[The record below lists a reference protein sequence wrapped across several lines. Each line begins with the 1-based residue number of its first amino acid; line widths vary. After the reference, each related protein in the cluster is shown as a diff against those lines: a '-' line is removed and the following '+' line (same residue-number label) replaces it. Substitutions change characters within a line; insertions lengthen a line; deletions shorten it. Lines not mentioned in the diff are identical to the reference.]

1 MVSRRQFLLAGGAS
15 FLGGAASL
23 GLSTP
28 LLAQNAVNGAL
39 LDGRNFGLTP
49 GAPYDQAEA
58 LTTAVNAANSAKQK
72 LFLPAGSYNVSN
84 VGLPS
89 NTQIIGAGAAT
100 KLVQMSDKPI
110 FTMVGAQH
118 ISLER
123 FDLVGAQDL
132 AANAILYMQSV
143 RNVNIEECGFFASAK
158 HGVLGYDA
166 QVHLNA
172 NRFEQMGSA
181 AIFLNNGLRSQ
192 VRGNVIKGCGNNGI
206 LIWRDE
212 PGYDGTIVAQ
222 NQIEAIEWRSGGNGQ
237 NGNGINVFR
246 SQNVIVANN
255 IIRDCAFT
263 AVRANGT
270 RNTQIIG
277 NNCKNLGEV
286 AIFSEFGFS
295 GSLIS
300 DNLIDE
306 AATGI
311 SITNYNDGGYLA
323 VCANNIVRNIWEKSP
338 NNPDT
343 IPLGIAAEADCS
355 LTGNVV
361 ENVPGAGLL
370 LGWGPFHRNLL
381 ASGNLVRKCK
391 YGIAASAVEGD
402 GPINITGNSLFE
414 CEQPMVGSK
423 WMDIAFND
431 LATESPDHIYVTNNV
446 VN

>member
-1 MVSRRQFLLAGGAS
+1 MVNRRHFLMAGGAS
-15 FLGGAASL
+15 LLGGISTL
-23 GLSTP
+23 GMSSP
-28 LLAQNAVNGAL
+28 VLAQNAVNGAL

-58 LTTAVNAANSAKQK
+58 LSAAVGAANSAKQK
-72 LFLPAGSYNVSN
+72 LFLPAGSYNISN

-89 NTQIIGAGAAT
+89 NTQIIGAGGAT
-100 KLVQMSDKPI
+100 KLVQMTDKPI
-110 FTMVGAQH
+110 FTLVGAQN
-118 ISLER
+118 IALEQ

-132 AANAILYMQSV
+132 AADAILYMQSV

-158 HGVLGYDA
+158 HGVWGYDA
-166 QVHLNA
+166 QVQLNS
-172 NRFEQMGSA
+172 NRFEQIGSA
-181 AIFLNNGLRSQ
+181 AIFLNNGVQTQ

-212 PGYDGTIVAQ
+212 PGFDGTIVAN
-222 NQIEAIEWRSGGNGQ
+222 NQIQDIDWRSGGNGQ

-246 SQNVIVANN
+246 AQNVVVANN
-255 IIRDCAFT
+255 VIRDCGFT

-270 RNTQIIG
+270 RNTHIIG
-277 NNCKNLGEV
+277 NNCFRLGEV

-300 DNLIDE
+300 NNLIDE

-343 IPLGIAAEADCS
+343 IPLGIAAEADCTLS
-355 LTGNVV
+355 GNVV

-370 LGWGPFHRNLL
+370 LGWGPYHRNLL
-381 ASGNLVRKCK
+381 ANGNLVRKCK

-414 CEQPMVGSK
+414 CEQALVGGK
-423 WMDIAFND
+423 WQDIAFDD
-431 LATESPDHIYVTNNV
+431 LTQRAPDHIYVSNNV
-446 VN
+446 VG

>member
-1 MVSRRQFLLAGGAS
+1 MVNRRHFLMAGGS
-15 FLGGAASL
+15 SLLGGMATIGMS
-23 GLSTP
+23 SP

-58 LTTAVNAANSAKQK
+58 LSAAIGAANSAKQK
-72 LFLPAGSYNVSN
+72 LFLPAGSYNISN

-89 NTQIIGAGAAT
+89 NTQIIGAGGAT
-100 KLVQMSDKPI
+100 KLVQMTDKPV
-110 FTMVGAQH
+110 FTLIGAQN
-118 ISLER
+118 IALEQ

-132 AANAILYMQSV
+132 AADAILYMQSV

-158 HGVLGYDA
+158 HGVWGYDA
-166 QVHLNA
+166 QVQINS
-172 NRFEQMGSA
+172 NRFEQIGSA
-181 AIFLNNGLRSQ
+181 AIFLNNGVQSQ

-212 PGYDGTIVAQ
+212 PGIDGTIVAN
-222 NQIEAIEWRSGGNGQ
+222 NQIQDIDWRSGGNGQ
-237 NGNGINVFR
+237 NGNGINIFR
-246 SQNVIVANN
+246 AQNVIVSNN
-255 IIRDCAFT
+255 VIRDCGFT

-270 RNTQIIG
+270 RNTHIIG
-277 NNCKNLGEV
+277 NNCLRLGEV

-323 VCANNIVRNIWEKSP
+323 VCANNIVRNIWDKSP

-343 IPLGIAAEADCS
+343 IPLGIAAEADCNLS
-355 LTGNVV
+355 GNVV

-370 LGWGPFHRNLL
+370 LGWGPYHRNLL
-381 ASGNLVRKCK
+381 ANGNLVRKCK

-414 CEQPMVGSK
+414 CDQPLVGGK
-423 WMDIAFND
+423 WQDIAYDD
-431 LATESPDHIYVTNNV
+431 LTRSAPDHIFVSNNV
-446 VN
+446 VG